1 MTWEKP
7 AKRTP
12 LVPAS
17 SLASQ
22 SGEIA
27 PASET
32 FCAVINARKREEVQ
46 REEVV
51 NSLTTT
57 DTRSPGWSIF
67 LGVLLLVAGFLAIIA
82 PFFAG
87 IAASVFF
94 GWLVLFAGFAHLVYA
109 WSERGAGA
117 ILWQVL
123 IGIVYVIAA
132 LYMLVLP
139 IAGVVALTLVLAFY
153 IALEGAFELA
163 VFSRLRRLR
172 GSVWFL
178 VDGLVSLLLA
188 GLIFFR
194 WPSSSLWAVGT
205 LVGISLLFSGI
216 ARLTLP
222 MSLRVVRIV

>member
-1 MTWEKP
+1 MP
-7 AKRTP
+7 VAD
-12 LVPAS
+12 
-17 SLASQ
+17 
-22 SGEIA
+22 GG
-27 PASET
+27 
-32 FCAVINARKREEVQ
+32 FRKNVCITIEAAE
-46 REEVV
+46 EEVV
-51 NSLTTT
+51 NTLTTY
-57 DTRSPGWSIF
+57 TRSAGWSIF
-67 LGVLLLVAGFLAIIA
+67 LGLLLLLAGLLAIVV

-94 GWLVLFAGFAHLVYA
+94 GWLVLFAGVAHLVYA

-139 IAGVVALTLVLAFY
+139 VAGVVALTLVLAFY
-153 IALEGAFELA
+153 IAVEGVFELA
-163 VFSRLRRLR
+163 VFTRLRRLR
-172 GSVWFL
+172 GAAWFL

-188 GLIFFR
+188 GLIFFH

-222 MSLRVVRIV
+222 MGLRSL